1 MVRGVFVVRRD
12 PKSTPKIK
20 LELNVLNINAST
32 KTTNTQDAVGA
43 MPPVGSRIGLI
54 AGSGN
59 LPLVFARAVLEQS
72 NANGKSGQYQL
83 FIAAHEDEA
92 SKDLEQYGED
102 LKWVKLGQFKKIIR
116 YMLQKKVD
124 WIAFAGG
131 ITKTK
136 IWKIRPDSLAL
147 SIAFSLGSLHD
158 DQLLRAV
165 AGKLEEHGF
174 TIGSV
179 TDFVPELL
187 IPNGALSLGAPDTQ
201 QWKDIC
207 FGWKAAKELGRLD
220 IGQGV
225 VVKGGVVV
233 SVEAMEGTDAMINRT
248 GPLIKGS
255 NTGWANKGS
264 AVLVK
269 TAKPQQDN
277 RLDLPTIGP
286 RTIENLHK
294 AGIGVLAV
302 EANATMIL
310 EPEATVHLADKY
322 NIILIGCLEKDIQ
335 QVEKI

>member
-1 MVRGVFVVRRD
+1 MLDNNGPANMTDDR
-12 PKSTPKIK
+12 
-20 LELNVLNINAST
+20 
-32 KTTNTQDAVGA
+32 DAVMA
-43 MPPVGSRIGLI
+43 IPPPGTRIGLI

-59 LPLVFARAVLEQS
+59 LPLVFAKAVLEKS
-72 NANGKSGQYQL
+72 NANGKSGQYPL
-83 FIAAHEDEA
+83 FIAAHEGEA
-92 SKDLEQYGED
+92 SKELEGYGED
-102 LKWVKLGQFKKIIR
+102 FKWVKLGQFKKIVR
-116 YMLQKKVD
+116 YMQKQQVD

-165 AGKLEEHGF
+165 SGKLEEHGF
-174 TIGSV
+174 TVGSV

-187 IPNGALSLGAPDTQ
+187 IPNGALSRDVPNSQ
-201 QWKDIC
+201 QWSDIR
-207 FGWKAAKELGRLD
+207 FGWQAAKELGRLD

-248 GPLIKGS
+248 GPLITGS
-255 NTGWANKGS
+255 KTGWANKGS
-264 AVLVK
+264 AILVK

-294 AGIGVLAV
+294 AGIDVLAV

-310 EPEATVHLADKY
+310 EPEATVGLADKY
-322 NIILIGCLEKDIQ
+322 NIILVGCSERDIQ
-335 QVEKI
+335 QIEVA

>member
-1 MVRGVFVVRRD
+1 MQNND
-12 PKSTPKIK
+12 
-20 LELNVLNINAST
+20 ASAI
-32 KTTNTQDAVGA
+32 TTNNQDRVLAI
-43 MPPVGSRIGLI
+43 PPVGTRIGLI

-59 LPLVFARAVLEQS
+59 LPLVFAKAVLAQS
-72 NANGKSGQYQL
+72 NANGNVGQYPL
-83 FIAAHEDEA
+83 FIAAHEGEA
-92 SKDLEQYGED
+92 SRDLAQFAED
-102 LKWVKLGQFKKIIR
+102 LKWVKLGQFKKIVR
-116 YMLQKKVD
+116 YMQNKQVE
-124 WIAFAGG
+124 WIVFAGG

-147 SIAFSLGSLHD
+147 KIAFSLGSLHD

-187 IPNGALSLGAPDTQ
+187 IPNGALSVGIPDSE
-201 QWKDIC
+201 QWKDIR
-207 FGWKAAKELGRLD
+207 FGWQAAKELGRLD

-248 GPLIKGS
+248 GPLITGS

-294 AGIGVLAV
+294 AGIDVLAV

-310 EPEATVHLADKY
+310 EPETTVNLADKY
-322 NIILIGCLEKDIQ
+322 NIILIGCSEKDIQ
-335 QVEKI
+335 QVELD